1 MPAPLYSI
9 IVILICL
16 FAGYGINF
24 AVGGLPPSLYGMM
37 LFTISLHYKLID
49 DKTVANS
56 ISWTLK
62 NMGVC
67 FVPAGVGIIEHYD
80 LVRSHGIA
88 MVIITFVTTWLLL
101 TFVGW
106 TVQQQEN
113 KKAR

>member
-1 MPAPLYSI
+1 MPAPLYSLI
-9 IVILICL
+9 AILACL
-16 FAGYGINF
+16 FTGYGIHF
-24 AVGGLPPSLYGMM
+24 AIGGLPPSLYGMI
-37 LFTISLHYKLID
+37 LFTISLHYRLID

-80 LVRSHGIA
+80 IVKSHGITL
-88 MVIITFVTTWLLL
+88 VIITFVSTWLLL